1 MGERRT
7 GTLLALIIAVTAM
20 LAVPAIAGAKPKPQ
34 LPPVDTSKAGTCD
47 FIAQPHS
54 TLCMLPFP
62 NDYFTRRDPSSPT
75 GRRIDFETA
84 GMPTNVL
91 GQPIQAAPYNAS
103 DGFSQGATILL
114 KVPGIETTADVRA
127 TGAAPIEHIGRY
139 RRGNAPV
146 VVIDAESGERWP
158 IWVEIDST

>member
-1 MGERRT
+1 MGKGRT
-7 GTLLALIIAVTAM
+7 SLWLALLVAVAAA
-20 LAVPAIAGAKPKPQ
+20 LAAPVASAKHKPQ
-34 LPPVDTSKAGTCD
+34 LPPVDTSRAGVCD